1 MPSDLSIVDAF
12 TDRPFAGNPA
22 GVCFLEAERPDDWM
36 QRVAAEV
43 NLSETA
49 FLIPEGDCFR
59 LRWFTPEVEVD
70 LCGHATLASAHAL
83 WSEGRWPQSSSIRF
97 MTRSGL
103 LTVER
108 DGDLIELD
116 FPALP
121 VRQCE
126 PPENLVESLGASPLF
141 VGSNG
146 IDYLCDFADEATL
159 HNLQPDF
166 PRLRLVRARGVIVTC
181 RAPAG
186 PFDFLSRFFAP
197 ALGVPEDPVCGS
209 AHCALGPYWASK
221 LGRNDLNGYQASRR
235 GGAVRVKVR
244 GDRVRL
250 GGRAVTV
257 IRGRLDA

>member
-22 GVCFLEAERPDDWM
+22 GVCFLETERPDDWM
-36 QRVAAEV
+36 QHVAAEV

-49 FLIPEGDCFR
+49 FILPDGGGFR

-83 WSEGRWPQSSSIRF
+83 WSEGRWPEGSSILF
-97 MTRSGL
+97 QTRSGL

-126 PPENLVESLGASPLF
+126 SPKDLAESLGVPLEF

-146 IDYLCDFADEATL
+146 MDILCEVADEAML
-159 HNLQPDF
+159 RNLQPDF
-166 PRLRLVRARGVIVTC
+166 PRLRTVRIRGVIVTC
-181 RAPAG
+181 RAPDG
-186 PFDFLSRFFAP
+186 EYDFLSRFFAP

-209 AHCALGPYWASK
+209 AHCALGPYWADK
-221 LGRNDLNGYQASRR
+221 LGSADLNGYQASRR
-235 GGAVRVKVR
+235 GGAVRVRVR

-250 GGRAVTV
+250 GGRAIT
-257 IRGRLDA
+257 IMRGRLDA

>member
-1 MPSDLSIVDAF
+1 MLSDLSIVDAF
-12 TDRPFAGNPA
+12 TDRAFAGNPA
-22 GVCFLEAERPDDWM
+22 GVCFLETERPDDWM

-49 FLIPEGDCFR
+49 FLLREGDGFR

-83 WSEGRWPQSSSIRF
+83 WSEGRWPQTSSIRF
-97 MTRSGL
+97 MTKSGP

-108 DGDLIELD
+108 DGNLIELD

-121 VRQCE
+121 IQECE
-126 PPENLVESLGASPLF
+126 SPENLIESLGTLPRF
-141 VGSNG
+141 VGGNG
-146 IDYLCDFADEATL
+146 MDYLCEVADEATL
-159 HNLQPDF
+159 LDIQPDF
-166 PRLRLVRARGVIVTC
+166 PRLRSVRTRGVIVTC
-181 RAPAG
+181 RAPDG
-186 PFDFLSRFFAP
+186 HYDFLSRFFAP
-197 ALGVPEDPVCGS
+197 ALGVSEDPVCGS

-221 LGRNDLNGYQASRR
+221 LGKNDLNGYQASQR
-235 GGAVRVKVR
+235 GGSLRVRVR

-257 IRGRLDA
+257 IRGKLDA